1 MTEATPINRKA
12 IVMRIW
18 ILLFLIGMGLRV
30 FQTTAGDAPVAAAAE
45 TAQSR
50 GAASAPV
57 EPTAPTSQVGQD
69 SGPVVVVRPEWLD
82 RCDPAQTQLGLY
94 APGDAS
100 CQPRR
105 TVSLNWL
112 QSQLAS
118 AGMLAGGEY
127 LEKNG
132 DVNNLACPAVVL
144 SGPAAQPAG
153 WLCADAR
160 GLYRADSHGQPPAA
174 RFQLWIQGR

>member
-1 MTEATPINRKA
+1 MTEAKPINRKA

-18 ILLFLIGMGLRV
+18 ILLFLIGMGLRI
-30 FQTTAGDAPVAAAAE
+30 FQTTAGAAPAAAAE
-45 TAQSR
+45 KAQGRTTTPAPAES
-50 GAASAPV
+50 AAQ
-57 EPTAPTSQVGQD
+57 TSQVGQD
-69 SGPVVVVRPEWLD
+69 SSPVIVVRPEWLD

-105 TVSLNWL
+105 AVSLNWL

-118 AGMLAGGEY
+118 AGMLASGEY

-132 DVNNLACPAVVL
+132 DAEGSLACPAVVL

>member
-12 IVMRIW
+12 IVLRIW
-18 ILLFLIGMGLRV
+18 ILLFLIGLGLRV
-30 FQTTAGDAPVAAAAE
+30 FQVTAGDAPVAAAAE
-45 TAQSR
+45 KAQSR
-50 GAASAPV
+50 EAAPV
-57 EPTAPTSQVGQD
+57 EPTSPTNQVGQA
-69 SGPVVVVRPEWLD
+69 SGPVVVRPEWLD
-82 RCDPAQTQLGLY
+82 HCNPAQTQLGLY
-94 APGDAS
+94 APGDAP

-105 TVSLNWL
+105 AVSLNWL

-118 AGMLAGGEY
+118 AGMLASGEY
-127 LEKNG
+127 LEKNRDAEG
-132 DVNNLACPAVVL
+132 NLTCPAVVF

-160 GLYRADSHGQPPAA
+160 GLYRAAVTGPASQT